1 MSFKILLASIAI
13 FAVCMCLHIF
23 IWRWRHSRNSAVAL
37 LIIFIILPSIAG
49 VVIAGF
55 NWFGFIADV
64 MNVSR
69 AGWLAVYLLHFAISA
84 GYILSYPAVEAVSPS
99 LAISL
104 IIGGSGSQGVLYEDL
119 LHHFNNKILL
129 QPRIKD
135 LMDAKLITES
145 NGYVSITVRGIIF
158 IRPFIFIR
166 RLLGLPIGKG

>member
-1 MSFKILLASIAI
+1 MSFAI
-13 FAVCMCLHIF
+13 FLTSIIIFFICLGLHIF
-23 IWRWRHSRNSAVAL
+23 IWRWRNSRNSAAAL
-37 LIIFIILPSIAG
+37 LVIFIIFPSIAG

-55 NWFGFIADV
+55 NWFGFIADI
-64 MNVSR
+64 MKAPLND
-69 AGWLAVYLLHFAISA
+69 WFAVYLLHFAISA
-84 GYILSYPAVEAVSPS
+84 GYILSYPAVEAASPS

-104 IIGGSGSQGVLYEDL
+104 IIGGSGSKGVLYEDL
-119 LHHFNNKILL
+119 LHHFNNEILL

-145 NGYVSITVRGIIF
+145 NGYVSITVRGIVF